1 MIQYND
7 LVLSG
12 SLNVKDGI
20 TGSLA
25 GTASYALT
33 ASYSL
38 NSGTIPW
45 TNKHVP
51 FATGSVLTGSNA
63 FRYNYTRAT
72 LFVGSDSQD
81 GASTPSHRLVASL
94 HHS

>member
-45 TNKHVP
+45 TNKHVA
-51 FATGSVLTGSNA
+51 FASGSELTGSDS
-63 FRYNYTRAT
+63 FQYKSGPQT
-72 LFVGSDSQD
+72 LIIGSTVID
-81 GASTPSHRLVASL
+81 GGELA
-94 HHS
+94 